1 VGNQLQINNSPD
13 FETKNS
19 YSIRV
24 KTTDQGGLE
33 FEKTFIVNIND
44 VANYEKYNFTYY
56 YGNGDSYSGY
66 GYAAVGTYTVGQ
78 ELGGYANETGNL
90 GYYRIDSIVA
100 ETTLDS
106 SYNNLVYVTSYTDAD
121 TGFGTTTNLYNY
133 GNPATYSGL
142 GNEASYAYDTNG
154 NGSDA
159 YFTNYYEADILN
171 QYYTFTYTYGNGD
184 SYSGYGYALAGTYT
198 AGQTLE
204 GYSNET
210 GNVGYYT
217 INSVEAGTTSASEN
231 NRVYV
236 TSYTDG
242 DTLYGETTNL
252 YSYGG
257 SSGLGSEYGYAY
269 TSSWSSYDSL
279 FSNYYEADL
288 VTASFSITDNS
299 GNAKD
304 SSIKFTTQF
313 PLRQNYA
320 ESDFVRPNFADTT
333 KYFDIT
339 NTGTG
344 ILQVFDI
351 VSNVT
356 GVNTNFVDDL
366 FINPGES
373 QRIQLTY
380 NPSAARENFSVSNG
394 LVLFTNALNLSE
406 YEIALSGKS
415 TFNSDINYDG
425 RVGVGDL
432 GVLNNARKNFKSNIY
447 DGTADIN
454 GDNLIDNSDLTIF
467 NSEKNLSLV

>member
-1 VGNQLQINNSPD
+1 
-13 FETKNS
+13 
-19 YSIRV
+19 
-24 KTTDQGGLE
+24 
-33 FEKTFIVNIND
+33 
-44 VANYEKYNFTYY
+44 YY
-56 YGNGDSYSGY
+56 YGNGDSYTGY
-66 GYAAVGTYTVGQ
+66 GYAAVGTYTAGQ
-78 ELGGYANETGNL
+78 VIGGIANETGFSGFYL
-90 GYYRIDSIVA
+90 IDSVELGNTNA
-100 ETTLDS
+100 GFNG
-106 SYNNLVYVTSYTDAD
+106 YVYVTSYTDAD
-121 TGFGTTTNLYNY
+121 TGFGETTNLYNY

-142 GNEASYAYDTNG
+142 GNEAGYAYDAAG
-154 NGSDA
+154 NSSDA
-159 YFTNYYEADILN
+159 YFNNYYEADILN

-184 SYSGYGYALAGTYT
+184 SYSGHGYALAGTYA
-198 AGQTLE
+198 AGQTLV

-210 GNVGYYT
+210 GSPGYYT

-242 DTLYGETTNL
+242 DTLYGKTTNL

-279 FSNYYEADL
+279 FSNYWEADL
-288 VTASFSITDNS
+288 VTAGLSITDNS
-299 GNAKD
+299 GNAND
-304 SSIKFTTQF
+304 SSIKFTTRF

-380 NPSAARENFSVSNG
+380 DPSAARENFSVADG
-394 LVLFTNALNLSE
+394 LVLSTNVPNFTQYA
-406 YEIALSGKS
+406 IALSGKS

-425 RVGVGDL
+425 RVGTGDL
-432 GVLNNARKNFKSNIY
+432 GPLNNARRNFNNGIY

-454 GDNLIDNSDLTIF
+454 GDGLINNNDLIIF
-467 NSEKNLSLV
+467 NSERGSALALV